1 MSSEPFDTDRHVDHM
16 AAVMGL
22 TIEPAWRESV
32 VANMAATKAVADL
45 VLAFPLDEHVEPA
58 PVFEP

>member
-1 MSSEPFDTDRHVDHM
+1 MTEPFDAEAHVDHM

-22 TIEPAWRESV
+22 AIAPEWRASV
-32 VANMAATKAVADL
+32 VANIKATEAIAKAVLSFSLSDH
-45 VLAFPLDEHVEPA
+45 DEPA

>member
-1 MSSEPFDTDRHVDHM
+1 MTKPFDAEAYVDHM

-22 TIEPAWRESV
+22 TIAPEWRASV
-32 VANMAATKAVADL
+32 VANVTATEAIAATIL
-45 VLAFPLDEHVEPA
+45 SFPLSDHDEPA